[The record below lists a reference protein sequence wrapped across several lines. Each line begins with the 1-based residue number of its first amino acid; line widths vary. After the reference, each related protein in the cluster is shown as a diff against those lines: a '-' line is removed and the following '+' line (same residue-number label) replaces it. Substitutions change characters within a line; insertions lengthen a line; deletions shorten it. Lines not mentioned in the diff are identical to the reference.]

1 MRGAVPGWQEQQQ
14 PCAVL
19 ASPGKQCPQ
28 QDLLSTPSLVQDFT
42 RLQPSEPI
50 FPSSAF
56 LPL

>member
-1 MRGAVPGWQEQQQ
+1 MRAAVPGWQEQQL
-14 PCAVL
+14 CTVL

-42 RLQPSEPI
+42 RLQPSEPT
-50 FPSSAF
+50 FLSSAF

>member
-1 MRGAVPGWQEQQQ
+1 MRAAVPGWQEQQQ
-14 PCAVL
+14 CAVL

-42 RLQPSEPI
+42 RLQPSELT